1 MILKYLWKWEKEK
14 MQKMRKSIGLV
25 LVLWWTATLPA
36 EALWVDPGPEQI
48 QEAIRWGKANLE
60 ERKAKGLEID
70 GEDAEWEVNLGE
82 GKGKGRVYL
91 QSPFAMIS
99 FEARK
104 YAAIQMEVPSWQID
118 SILLQTKGKL
128 LMSIALYGKERYFAR
143 KYRVFLEADGKRIE
157 PNWVDV
163 HRGVSYGLDDSE
175 APLRAAYN
183 VAFPLEKINPNSLVT
198 LIAVDPQGNET
209 RFPFDLS
216 KMR

>member
-1 MILKYLWKWEKEK
+1 MERGRVNDL
-14 MQKMRKSIGLV
+14 
-25 LVLWWTATLPA
+25 
-36 EALWVDPGPEQI
+36 EAPVEM
-48 QEAIRWGKANLE
+48 
-60 ERKAKGLEID
+60 
-70 GEDAEWEVNLGE
+70 
-82 GKGKGRVYL
+82 GKGKKAEDEEKHLVGPGALILLKGRVYL

-118 SILLQTKGKL
+118 SILLQTKEKL
-128 LMSIALYGKERYFAR
+128 LMSITLYGKERYFAR
-143 KYRVFLEADGKRIE
+143 KYRVFLEEDGKRIE
-157 PNWVDV
+157 PSGVDV
-163 HRGVSYGLDDSE
+163 HKGVSSGLEDSE

-183 VAFPLEKINPNSLVT
+183 VAFPLEKINPNGQVT